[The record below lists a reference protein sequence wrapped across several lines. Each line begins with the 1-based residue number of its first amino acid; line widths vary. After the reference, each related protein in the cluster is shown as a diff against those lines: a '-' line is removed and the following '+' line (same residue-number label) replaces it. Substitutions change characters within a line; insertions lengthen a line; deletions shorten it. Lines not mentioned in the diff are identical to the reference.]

1 MALIEFKNFS
11 FSYLNSDG
19 TESLEKSLDNISLNI
34 NFGDF
39 VLLCGPSGCGKTTLL
54 TNLKKELMPNGR
66 REGSIKYNGTEI
78 AQLDD
83 FTSACDI
90 GYLFQNP
97 DSQIVTDTVIQEIAF
112 PLENIGLPTE
122 EIRNRISEIVA
133 FFGINDILHKN
144 VNELSG
150 GQKQLINLCSL
161 LVLRPKVLLLD
172 EPMSQLDP
180 IASYEFLSIIRR
192 LNEEF
197 SITVIMSEHKA
208 DSIFP
213 FIDNAVFLKDGKIE
227 FNDNAHDICEE
238 VINDDIF
245 ENYLPAVTKIYN
257 GLSQNYLENEEY
269 ISEYEEFTKLNTPLS
284 IREGRR
290 YLNIISDELI
300 KINEDV
306 QKNNNFENDYAYDS
320 LEKDNSNQNSTSSKK
335 EHDYYQKSSLTT
347 KKYNSN
353 KLGLRDRLPFSNDKN
368 TLIRMN
374 GIYFAYEKNNLILKN
389 VDFKLNKGDFLS
401 LVGGNGVGKSTFLQI
416 LVGILKPIKGKVR
429 YSKNLKIAYVHQN
442 PMIHFSKD
450 TVKEEFLESILSSN
464 AFSASEFN
472 METYDG
478 LLKLNGNEFLESD
491 LLNNLKFKNID
502 YRFKELI
509 GFFDIENLLDK
520 HPYDCSGGEQEKIVI
535 VKALI
540 QNTDVLVLDEPTKG
554 LDPISSKN
562 LAYILNS
569 LVDNGLTIVMTSHDL
584 DFVANNCKR
593 CLMLFDKDIQI
604 DDDPKVIFAE
614 NNFYTTFVNRMV
626 KDYIPQAVTLDDVK
640 EIWDLK

>member
-1 MALIEFKNFS
+1 MALIEFNNFS
-11 FSYLNSDG
+11 FAYMNSDG
-19 TESLEKSLDNISLNI
+19 SESQVKSLDKI
-34 NFGDF
+34 NLEIDYGDF

-54 TNLKKELMPNGR
+54 TNLKKELMPAGR
-66 REGSIKYNGTEI
+66 RSGEIKFNGTRVIDMDEI
-78 AQLDD
+78 S
-83 FTSACDI
+83 SACDI

-150 GQKQLINLCSL
+150 GQKQLVNLCSL

-180 IASYEFLSIIRR
+180 IASYEFLSIVRR

-197 SITVIMSEHKA
+197 SITVILSEHKA

-213 FIDNAVFLKDGKIE
+213 FIDKAVFLKEGKIE
-227 FNDNAHDICEE
+227 FVDNAHNICSE
-238 VINDDIF
+238 VIDDEIF

-257 GLSQNYLENEEY
+257 SLSVKYPSL
-269 ISEYEEFTKLNTPLS
+269 IKLNTPLS

-290 YLNIISDELI
+290 CLNTIHDDLI
-300 KINEDV
+300 KIN
-306 QKNNNFENDYAYDS
+306 DS
-320 LEKDNSNQNSTSSKK
+320 NANSDNLDSINLHHIN
-335 EHDYYQKSSLTT
+335 
-347 KKYNSN
+347 KKYHSQEKSGILDKISLGGN
-353 KLGLRDRLPFSNDKN
+353 KNA
-368 TLIRMN
+368 LINMN
-374 GIYFAYEKNNLILKN
+374 GIYFAYEKGNLILKN
-389 VDFKLNKGDFLS
+389 VDFELEKGDFVS
-401 LVGGNGVGKSTFLQI
+401 LIGGNGVGKSTFLQL
-416 LVGILKPIKGKVR
+416 LVGILKPIKGKVK
-429 YSKNLKIAYVHQN
+429 YKKGIKLAYVHQN

-450 TVKEEFLESILSSN
+450 NVKEEFLESILESKLLNNSDVI
-464 AFSASEFN
+464 FN
-472 METYDG
+472 KETYDN
-478 LLKLNGNEFLESD
+478 LLKMSNEEFIESDVLNGLEFDSIE
-491 LLNNLKFKNID
+491 FK
-502 YRFKELI
+502 FKELI
-509 GFFDIENLLDK
+509 EFFDICDLIDK
-520 HPYDCSGGEQEKIVI
+520 HPYDCSGGEQQKIVI
-535 VKALI
+535 VKALL
-540 QNTDVLVLDEPTKG
+540 QNADVLVLDEPTKG

-562 LAYILNS
+562 LANILNS
-569 LVDNGLTIVMTSHDL
+569 LRDNGITIIMTSHDL

-626 KDYIPQAVTLDDVK
+626 KDYVPEIVTLDDLRYK
-640 EIWDLK
+640 WDLA

>member
-1 MALIEFKNFS
+1 MALIEFNNFS
-11 FSYLNSDG
+11 FAYMNSDG
-19 TESLEKSLDNISLNI
+19 SESEVKSLDSI
-34 NFGDF
+34 NLEIDYGDF

-54 TNLKKELMPNGR
+54 TNLKKELMPAGR
-66 REGSIKYNGTEI
+66 RSGEIKFNGTRIIDMDEI
-78 AQLDD
+78 S
-83 FTSACDI
+83 SACDI

-150 GQKQLINLCSL
+150 GQKQLVNLCSL
-161 LVLRPKVLLLD
+161 LVLRPQVLLLD

-180 IASYEFLSIIRR
+180 IASYEFLSIVRR

-213 FIDNAVFLKDGKIE
+213 FIDKAVFLKEGKIE
-227 FNDNAHDICEE
+227 FVDNAHNICSE
-238 VINDDIF
+238 VIDDEIF

-257 GLSQNYLENEEY
+257 SLSVKYPSL
-269 ISEYEEFTKLNTPLS
+269 IKLNTPLS

-290 YLNIISDELI
+290 CLNTIHDDLI
-300 KINEDV
+300 KISNGDV
-306 QKNNNFENDYAYDS
+306 DS
-320 LEKDNSNQNSTSSKK
+320 INLHHDNLHITN
-335 EHDYYQKSSLTT
+335 
-347 KKYNSN
+347 KKYHSQEKSGILDKISIGGN
-353 KLGLRDRLPFSNDKN
+353 KNA
-368 TLIRMN
+368 LISMN
-374 GIYFAYEKNNLILKN
+374 GIYFAYEKGKLILKN
-389 VDFKLNKGDFLS
+389 VDFKLEKGDFVS
-401 LVGGNGVGKSTFLQI
+401 LIGGNGVGKSTFLQL
-416 LVGILKPIKGKVR
+416 LVGILKPIKGKVK
-429 YSKNLKIAYVHQN
+429 YKKGIKLAYVHQN

-450 TVKEEFLESILSSN
+450 NVKEEFLESILESKLLQNNSVG
-464 AFSASEFN
+464 FN
-472 METYDG
+472 KETYDN
-478 LLKLNGNEFLESD
+478 LLKMSNEEFIESDVLNGLEFDSIE
-491 LLNNLKFKNID
+491 FK
-502 YRFKELI
+502 FKELI
-509 GFFDIENLLDK
+509 EFFDICDLIDK
-520 HPYDCSGGEQEKIVI
+520 HPYDCSGGEQQKIVI
-535 VKALI
+535 VKALL
-540 QNTDVLVLDEPTKG
+540 QNADVLVLDEPTKG

-562 LAYILNS
+562 LANILNS
-569 LVDNGLTIVMTSHDL
+569 LRDNGITILMTSHDL

-626 KDYIPQAVTLDDVK
+626 KDYVPEIVTLDD
-640 EIWDLK
+640 LKDKWNLE

>member
-1 MALIEFKNFS
+1 MALIEFNNFS
-11 FSYLNSDG
+11 FAYMNSDG
-19 TESLEKSLDNISLNI
+19 TESEVKSLDSI
-34 NFGDF
+34 NLEIDYGDF

-54 TNLKKELMPNGR
+54 TNLKKELMPAGR
-66 REGSIKYNGTEI
+66 RSGEIKFNGTRIIDMDEI
-78 AQLDD
+78 S
-83 FTSACDI
+83 SACDI

-150 GQKQLINLCSL
+150 GQKQLVNLCSL
-161 LVLRPKVLLLD
+161 LVLRPQVLLLD

-180 IASYEFLSIIRR
+180 IASYEFLSIVRR

-213 FIDNAVFLKDGKIE
+213 FIDKAVFLKEGKIE
-227 FNDNAHDICEE
+227 FVDNAHNICSE
-238 VINDDIF
+238 VIDDEIF

-257 GLSQNYLENEEY
+257 SLSVRYPSL
-269 ISEYEEFTKLNTPLS
+269 IKLNTPLS

-290 YLNIISDELI
+290 CLNTIHDDLI
-300 KINEDV
+300 KIS
-306 QKNNNFENDYAYDS
+306 DS
-320 LEKDNSNQNSTSSKK
+320 DANSDNLDSV
-335 EHDYYQKSSLTT
+335 SLHHIN
-347 KKYNSN
+347 KKYHSQE
-353 KLGLRDRLPFSNDKN
+353 KSGILDKISLGGNRNA
-368 TLIRMN
+368 LINMN
-374 GIYFAYEKNNLILKN
+374 GIYFAYEKGNLILKN
-389 VDFKLNKGDFLS
+389 VDFELEKGDFVS
-401 LVGGNGVGKSTFLQI
+401 LIGGNGVGKSTFLQL
-416 LVGILKPIKGKVR
+416 LVGILKPIKGKVK
-429 YSKNLKIAYVHQN
+429 YKKGIKLAYVHQN

-450 TVKEEFLESILSSN
+450 NVKEEFLESILESKLLNNSDVI
-464 AFSASEFN
+464 FN
-472 METYDG
+472 KETYDN
-478 LLKLNGNEFLESD
+478 LLKMTNEEFIESGVLNGLEFDSIE
-491 LLNNLKFKNID
+491 FK
-502 YRFKELI
+502 FKELI
-509 GFFDIENLLDK
+509 EFFDICDLIDK
-520 HPYDCSGGEQEKIVI
+520 HPYDCSGGEQQKIVI
-535 VKALI
+535 VKALL
-540 QNTDVLVLDEPTKG
+540 QNADVLVLDEPTKG

-562 LAYILNS
+562 LANILNS
-569 LVDNGLTIVMTSHDL
+569 LRDNGITILMTSHDL

-626 KDYIPQAVTLDDVK
+626 KDYVPEIVTLDD
-640 EIWDLK
+640 LKSRWELE

>member
-1 MALIEFKNFS
+1 MALIEFNNFS
-11 FSYLNSDG
+11 FAYMNSDG
-19 TESLEKSLDNISLNI
+19 TESQVKSLENI
-34 NFGDF
+34 NLEIDYGDF

-54 TNLKKELMPNGR
+54 TNLKKELMPAGR
-66 REGSIKYNGTEI
+66 RSGEIKFNGTRIIDMDEI
-78 AQLDD
+78 S
-83 FTSACDI
+83 SACDI

-150 GQKQLINLCSL
+150 GQKQLVNLCSL
-161 LVLRPKVLLLD
+161 LVLRPQVLLLD

-180 IASYEFLSIIRR
+180 IASYEFLSIVRR

-213 FIDNAVFLKDGKIE
+213 FIDKAVFLKEGKIE
-227 FNDNAHDICEE
+227 FIDNAHNICSE
-238 VINDDIF
+238 VIDDEIF

-257 GLSQNYLENEEY
+257 SLSVRYPSL
-269 ISEYEEFTKLNTPLS
+269 IKLNTPLS

-290 YLNIISDELI
+290 CLNTIHDDLI
-300 KINEDV
+300 KISNGD
-306 QKNNNFENDYAYDS
+306 
-320 LEKDNSNQNSTSSKK
+320 DNSDNLDSV
-335 EHDYYQKSSLTT
+335 SLHHIN
-347 KKYNSN
+347 KKYHSQEKSGILDKISIGGN
-353 KLGLRDRLPFSNDKN
+353 KNA
-368 TLIRMN
+368 LISMN
-374 GIYFAYEKNNLILKN
+374 GIYFAYEKGKLILKN
-389 VDFKLNKGDFLS
+389 VDFELKKGDFVS
-401 LVGGNGVGKSTFLQI
+401 LIGGNGVGKSTFLQL
-416 LVGILKPIKGKVR
+416 LVGILKPIKGKVK
-429 YSKNLKIAYVHQN
+429 YKKGIKLAYVHQN

-450 TVKEEFLESILSSN
+450 NVKEEFLESILESKLLNNSDVI
-464 AFSASEFN
+464 FN
-472 METYDG
+472 KETYDN
-478 LLKLNGNEFLESD
+478 LLKMSNEEFIESDVLNGLEFDSIE
-491 LLNNLKFKNID
+491 FK
-502 YRFKELI
+502 FKELI
-509 GFFDIENLLDK
+509 EFFDICDLIDK
-520 HPYDCSGGEQEKIVI
+520 HPYDCSGGEQQKIVI
-535 VKALI
+535 VKALL
-540 QNTDVLVLDEPTKG
+540 QNADVLVLDEPTKG

-562 LAYILNS
+562 LANILNS
-569 LVDNGLTIVMTSHDL
+569 LRDNGITILMTSHDL

-626 KDYIPQAVTLDDVK
+626 KDYVPEIVTLDD
-640 EIWDLK
+640 LKSRWELE

>member
-1 MALIEFKNFS
+1 MALIEFNNFS
-11 FSYLNSDG
+11 FAYMNSDG
-19 TESLEKSLDNISLNI
+19 TESEVKSLDSI
-34 NFGDF
+34 NLEIDYGDF

-54 TNLKKELMPNGR
+54 TNLKKELMPAGR
-66 REGSIKYNGTEI
+66 RSGEIKFNGTRIIDMDEI
-78 AQLDD
+78 S
-83 FTSACDI
+83 SACDI

-150 GQKQLINLCSL
+150 GQKQLVNLCSL
-161 LVLRPKVLLLD
+161 LVLRPQVLLLD

-180 IASYEFLSIIRR
+180 IASYEFLSIVRR

-213 FIDNAVFLKDGKIE
+213 FIDKAVFLKEGKIE
-227 FNDNAHDICEE
+227 FVDNAHNICSE
-238 VINDDIF
+238 VIDDEIF

-257 GLSQNYLENEEY
+257 SLSVKYPSL
-269 ISEYEEFTKLNTPLS
+269 IKLNTPLS

-290 YLNIISDELI
+290 CLNTIHDDLI
-300 KINEDV
+300 KISNDDV
-306 QKNNNFENDYAYDS
+306 DS
-320 LEKDNSNQNSTSSKK
+320 INLNHDNLHITN
-335 EHDYYQKSSLTT
+335 
-347 KKYNSN
+347 KKYHSQEKSGILDKISLGGN
-353 KLGLRDRLPFSNDKN
+353 KNA
-368 TLIRMN
+368 LINMN
-374 GIYFAYEKNNLILKN
+374 GIYFAYEKGNLILKN
-389 VDFKLNKGDFLS
+389 VDFELEKGDFVS
-401 LVGGNGVGKSTFLQI
+401 LIGGNGVGKSTFLQL
-416 LVGILKPIKGKVR
+416 LVGILKPIKGKVK
-429 YSKNLKIAYVHQN
+429 YKKGIKLAYVHQN

-450 TVKEEFLESILSSN
+450 NVKEEFLESILESKLLQNNSVG
-464 AFSASEFN
+464 FN
-472 METYDG
+472 KETYDD
-478 LLKLNGNEFLESD
+478 LLKMSNEEFIESDVLNGLEFDSIE
-491 LLNNLKFKNID
+491 FK
-502 YRFKELI
+502 FKELI
-509 GFFDIENLLDK
+509 EFFDICDLIDK
-520 HPYDCSGGEQEKIVI
+520 HPYDCSGGEQQKIVI
-535 VKALI
+535 VKALL
-540 QNTDVLVLDEPTKG
+540 QNADVLVLDEPTKG

-562 LAYILNS
+562 LANILNS
-569 LVDNGLTIVMTSHDL
+569 LRDNGITILMTSHDL

-626 KDYIPQAVTLDDVK
+626 KDYVPEIVTLDD
-640 EIWDLK
+640 LKDKWNLE

>member
-1 MALIEFKNFS
+1 MALIEFNNFS
-11 FSYLNSDG
+11 FAYMNSDG
-19 TESLEKSLDNISLNI
+19 TESQVKSLDNINLEI
-34 NFGDF
+34 DYGDF

-54 TNLKKELMPNGR
+54 TNLKKELMPAGR
-66 REGSIKYNGTEI
+66 RSGEIKFNGTRIIDMDEI
-78 AQLDD
+78 S
-83 FTSACDI
+83 SACDI

-150 GQKQLINLCSL
+150 GQKQLVNLCSL
-161 LVLRPKVLLLD
+161 LVLRPHVLLLD

-180 IASYEFLSIIRR
+180 IASYEFLSIVRR

-213 FIDNAVFLKDGKIE
+213 FIDKAVFLKDGKIE
-227 FNDNAHDICEE
+227 FVDNAHNICSE
-238 VINDDIF
+238 VIDDEIF

-257 GLSQNYLENEEY
+257 SLSVRYPSL
-269 ISEYEEFTKLNTPLS
+269 IKLNTPLS

-290 YLNIISDELI
+290 CLNTIHDDLI
-300 KINEDV
+300 KISNDDV
-306 QKNNNFENDYAYDS
+306 DS
-320 LEKDNSNQNSTSSKK
+320 INLNHDNLHITN
-335 EHDYYQKSSLTT
+335 
-347 KKYNSN
+347 KKYHSQEKSGILDKISLGGN
-353 KLGLRDRLPFSNDKN
+353 KNA
-368 TLIRMN
+368 LISMN
-374 GIYFAYEKNNLILKN
+374 GIYFAYERENLILKN
-389 VDFKLNKGDFLS
+389 VDFELEKGDFVS
-401 LVGGNGVGKSTFLQI
+401 LIGGNGVGKSTFLQL
-416 LVGILKPIKGKVR
+416 LVGILKPIKGKVK
-429 YSKNLKIAYVHQN
+429 YKKGIKLAYVHQN

-450 TVKEEFLESILSSN
+450 NVKEEFLESIL
-464 AFSASEFN
+464 
-472 METYDG
+472 
-478 LLKLNGNEFLESD
+478 ESK
-491 LLNNLKFKNID
+491 LLNNSDVSFNKESYEKLLKMSNEEFIESDVLNGLEFDSIEFK
-502 YRFKELI
+502 FKELI
-509 GFFDIENLLDK
+509 EFFDICDLIDK
-520 HPYDCSGGEQEKIVI
+520 HPYDCSGGEQQKIVI
-535 VKALI
+535 VKALLK
-540 QNTDVLVLDEPTKG
+540 NADVLVLDEPTKG

-562 LAYILNS
+562 LANILNS
-569 LVDNGLTIVMTSHDL
+569 LRDNGITILMTSHDL

-626 KDYIPQAVTLDDVK
+626 KDYVPEIVTLDDLK
-640 EIWDLK
+640 DKWDLE

>member
-1 MALIEFKNFS
+1 MALIEFNNFS
-11 FSYLNSDG
+11 FAYMNSDG
-19 TESLEKSLDNISLNI
+19 TESEVKSLDSI
-34 NFGDF
+34 NLEIDYGDF

-54 TNLKKELMPNGR
+54 TNLKKELMPAGR
-66 REGSIKYNGTEI
+66 RSGEIKFNGKRIIDMDEI
-78 AQLDD
+78 S
-83 FTSACDI
+83 SACDI

-150 GQKQLINLCSL
+150 GQKQLVNLCSL
-161 LVLRPKVLLLD
+161 LVLRPQVLLLD

-180 IASYEFLSIIRR
+180 IASYEFLSIVRR

-213 FIDNAVFLKDGKIE
+213 FIDKAVFLKEGKIE
-227 FNDNAHDICEE
+227 FVDNAHNICSE
-238 VINDDIF
+238 VIDDEIF

-257 GLSQNYLENEEY
+257 SLSVKYPSL
-269 ISEYEEFTKLNTPLS
+269 IKLNTPLS

-290 YLNIISDELI
+290 CLNTIHDDLI
-300 KINEDV
+300 KISNDDV
-306 QKNNNFENDYAYDS
+306 DS
-320 LEKDNSNQNSTSSKK
+320 INLNHDNLHITN
-335 EHDYYQKSSLTT
+335 
-347 KKYNSN
+347 KKYHSQEKSGILDKISLGGN
-353 KLGLRDRLPFSNDKN
+353 KNA
-368 TLIRMN
+368 LISMN
-374 GIYFAYEKNNLILKN
+374 GIYFAYEKGKLILKN
-389 VDFKLNKGDFLS
+389 VDFELEKGDFVS
-401 LVGGNGVGKSTFLQI
+401 LIGGNGVGKSTFLQL
-416 LVGILKPIKGKVR
+416 LVGILKPIKGKVK
-429 YSKNLKIAYVHQN
+429 YKKGIKLAYVHQN

-450 TVKEEFLESILSSN
+450 NVKEEFLESILESN
-464 AFSASEFN
+464 LLNNNSVGFN
-472 METYDG
+472 KETYDD
-478 LLKLNGNEFLESD
+478 LLKMTNEEFTESD
-491 LLNNLKFKNID
+491 LLNGLEFDSIEFK
-502 YRFKELI
+502 FKELI
-509 GFFDIENLLDK
+509 EFFDICDLIDK
-520 HPYDCSGGEQEKIVI
+520 HPYDCSGGEQQKIVI
-535 VKALI
+535 VKALL
-540 QNTDVLVLDEPTKG
+540 QNADVLVLDEPTKG

-562 LAYILNS
+562 LANILNS
-569 LVDNGLTIVMTSHDL
+569 LRDNGITIIMTSHDL

-626 KDYIPQAVTLDDVK
+626 KDYVPEIVTLDD
-640 EIWDLK
+640 LKDKWNLE

>member
-1 MALIEFKNFS
+1 MALIEFNNFS
-11 FSYLNSDG
+11 FAYMNSDG
-19 TESLEKSLDNISLNI
+19 TESEVKSLDSI
-34 NFGDF
+34 NLEIDYGDF

-54 TNLKKELMPNGR
+54 TNLKKELMPAGR
-66 REGSIKYNGTEI
+66 RSGEIKFNGTRIIDMDEI
-78 AQLDD
+78 S
-83 FTSACDI
+83 SACDI

-150 GQKQLINLCSL
+150 GQKQLVNLCSL
-161 LVLRPKVLLLD
+161 LVLRPQVLLLD

-180 IASYEFLSIIRR
+180 IASYEFLSIVRR

-213 FIDNAVFLKDGKIE
+213 FIDKAVFLKEGKIE
-227 FNDNAHDICEE
+227 FVDNAHNICSE
-238 VINDDIF
+238 VIDDEIF

-257 GLSQNYLENEEY
+257 SLSVKYPSL
-269 ISEYEEFTKLNTPLS
+269 IKLNTPLS

-290 YLNIISDELI
+290 CLNTIHDDLI
-300 KINEDV
+300 KISNDDV
-306 QKNNNFENDYAYDS
+306 DS
-320 LEKDNSNQNSTSSKK
+320 INLNHDNLHITN
-335 EHDYYQKSSLTT
+335 
-347 KKYNSN
+347 KKYHSQEKSGMLDKISLGGN
-353 KLGLRDRLPFSNDKN
+353 KNA
-368 TLIRMN
+368 LINMN
-374 GIYFAYEKNNLILKN
+374 GIYFAYEKGNLILKN
-389 VDFKLNKGDFLS
+389 VDFELEKGDFVS
-401 LVGGNGVGKSTFLQI
+401 LIGGNGVGKSTFLQL
-416 LVGILKPIKGKVR
+416 LVGILKPIKGKVKYKKGIKR
-429 YSKNLKIAYVHQN
+429 AYVHQN

-450 TVKEEFLESILSSN
+450 NVKEEFLESILESN
-464 AFSASEFN
+464 LLNNNSVGFN
-472 METYDG
+472 KETYDD
-478 LLKLNGNEFLESD
+478 LLKMTNEEFTESD
-491 LLNNLKFKNID
+491 LLNGLEFDSIEFK
-502 YRFKELI
+502 FKELI
-509 GFFDIENLLDK
+509 EFFDICDLIDK
-520 HPYDCSGGEQEKIVI
+520 HPYDCSGGEQQKIVI
-535 VKALI
+535 VKALL
-540 QNTDVLVLDEPTKG
+540 QNADVLVLDEPTKG

-562 LAYILNS
+562 LANILNS
-569 LVDNGLTIVMTSHDL
+569 LRDNGITILMTSHDL

-626 KDYIPQAVTLDDVK
+626 KDYVPEIVTLDD
-640 EIWDLK
+640 LKDKWNLE

>member
-1 MALIEFKNFS
+1 MALIEFNNFS
-11 FSYLNSDG
+11 FAYMNSDG
-19 TESLEKSLDNISLNI
+19 SESQVKSLDKI
-34 NFGDF
+34 NLEIDYGDF

-54 TNLKKELMPNGR
+54 TNLKKELMPAGR
-66 REGSIKYNGTEI
+66 RSGEIKFNGTRVIDMDEI
-78 AQLDD
+78 S
-83 FTSACDI
+83 SACDI

-150 GQKQLINLCSL
+150 GQKQLVNLCSL

-180 IASYEFLSIIRR
+180 IASYEFLSIVRR

-197 SITVIMSEHKA
+197 SITVILSEHKA

-213 FIDNAVFLKDGKIE
+213 FIDKAVFLKEGKIE
-227 FNDNAHDICEE
+227 FVDNAHNICSE
-238 VINDDIF
+238 VIDDEIF

-257 GLSQNYLENEEY
+257 SLSVKYPSL
-269 ISEYEEFTKLNTPLS
+269 IKLNTPLS

-290 YLNIISDELI
+290 CLNTIHDDLI
-300 KINEDV
+300 KIN
-306 QKNNNFENDYAYDS
+306 DS
-320 LEKDNSNQNSTSSKK
+320 NANSDNLDSINLHHIN
-335 EHDYYQKSSLTT
+335 
-347 KKYNSN
+347 KKYHSQEKSGILDKISLGGN
-353 KLGLRDRLPFSNDKN
+353 KNA
-368 TLIRMN
+368 LINMN
-374 GIYFAYEKNNLILKN
+374 GIYFAYEKGNLILKN
-389 VDFKLNKGDFLS
+389 VDFELEKGDFVS
-401 LVGGNGVGKSTFLQI
+401 LIGGNGVGKSTFLQL
-416 LVGILKPIKGKVR
+416 LVGILKPIKGKVK
-429 YSKNLKIAYVHQN
+429 YKKGIKLAYVHQN

-450 TVKEEFLESILSSN
+450 NVKEEFLESILESKLLNNSDVI
-464 AFSASEFN
+464 FN
-472 METYDG
+472 KETYDN
-478 LLKLNGNEFLESD
+478 LLKMTSEEFIESDVLNGLEFDSIE
-491 LLNNLKFKNID
+491 FK
-502 YRFKELI
+502 FKELI
-509 GFFDIENLLDK
+509 EFFDICDLIDK
-520 HPYDCSGGEQEKIVI
+520 HPYDCSGGEQQKIVI
-535 VKALI
+535 VKALL
-540 QNTDVLVLDEPTKG
+540 QNADVLVLDEPTKG

-562 LAYILNS
+562 LANILNS
-569 LVDNGLTIVMTSHDL
+569 LRDNGITILMTSHDL

-626 KDYIPQAVTLDDVK
+626 KDYVPEIVTLDDLRYK
-640 EIWDLK
+640 WDLA

>member
-1 MALIEFKNFS
+1 MALIEFNNFS
-11 FSYLNSDG
+11 FAYMNSDG
-19 TESLEKSLDNISLNI
+19 TESEVKSLDSI
-34 NFGDF
+34 NLEIDYGDF

-54 TNLKKELMPNGR
+54 TNLKKELMPAGR
-66 REGSIKYNGTEI
+66 RSGEIKFNGKRIIDMDEI
-78 AQLDD
+78 S
-83 FTSACDI
+83 SACDI

-150 GQKQLINLCSL
+150 GQKQLVNLCSL
-161 LVLRPKVLLLD
+161 LVLRPQVLLLD

-180 IASYEFLSIIRR
+180 IASYEFLSIVRR

-213 FIDNAVFLKDGKIE
+213 FIDKAVFLKEGKIE
-227 FNDNAHDICEE
+227 FVDNAHNICSE
-238 VINDDIF
+238 VIDDEIF

-257 GLSQNYLENEEY
+257 SLSVKYPSL
-269 ISEYEEFTKLNTPLS
+269 IKLNTPLS

-290 YLNIISDELI
+290 CLNTIHDDLI
-300 KINEDV
+300 KISNDDV
-306 QKNNNFENDYAYDS
+306 DS
-320 LEKDNSNQNSTSSKK
+320 INLNHDNLHITN
-335 EHDYYQKSSLTT
+335 
-347 KKYNSN
+347 KKYHSQEKSGILDKISLGGN
-353 KLGLRDRLPFSNDKN
+353 KNA
-368 TLIRMN
+368 LISMN
-374 GIYFAYEKNNLILKN
+374 GIYFAYEKGKLILKN
-389 VDFKLNKGDFLS
+389 VDFELEKGDFVS
-401 LVGGNGVGKSTFLQI
+401 LIGGNGVGKSTFLQL
-416 LVGILKPIKGKVR
+416 LVGILKPIKGKVKYKKGIKR
-429 YSKNLKIAYVHQN
+429 AYVHQN

-450 TVKEEFLESILSSN
+450 NVKEEFLESILESN
-464 AFSASEFN
+464 LLNNNSVGFN
-472 METYDG
+472 KETYDD
-478 LLKLNGNEFLESD
+478 LLKMTNEEFTESD
-491 LLNNLKFKNID
+491 LLNGLEFDSIEFK
-502 YRFKELI
+502 FKELI
-509 GFFDIENLLDK
+509 EFFDICDLIDK
-520 HPYDCSGGEQEKIVI
+520 HPYDCSGGEQQKIVI
-535 VKALI
+535 VKALL
-540 QNTDVLVLDEPTKG
+540 QNADVLVLDEPTKG

-562 LAYILNS
+562 LANILNS
-569 LVDNGLTIVMTSHDL
+569 LRDNGITIIMTSHDL

-626 KDYIPQAVTLDDVK
+626 KDYVPEIVTLDD
-640 EIWDLK
+640 LKDKWNLE

>member
-1 MALIEFKNFS
+1 MALIEFNNFS
-11 FSYLNSDG
+11 FAYMNSDG
-19 TESLEKSLDNISLNI
+19 TESEVKSLDSI
-34 NFGDF
+34 NLEIDYGDF

-54 TNLKKELMPNGR
+54 TNLKKELMPAGR
-66 REGSIKYNGTEI
+66 RSGEIKFNGTRIIDMDEI
-78 AQLDD
+78 S
-83 FTSACDI
+83 SACDI

-150 GQKQLINLCSL
+150 GQKQLVNLCSL
-161 LVLRPKVLLLD
+161 LVLRPHVLLLD

-180 IASYEFLSIIRR
+180 IASYEFLSIVRR

-213 FIDNAVFLKDGKIE
+213 FIDKAVFLKDGKIE
-227 FNDNAHDICEE
+227 FVDNAHNFCSE
-238 VINDDIF
+238 VIDDEIF

-257 GLSQNYLENEEY
+257 SLSVKYPSL
-269 ISEYEEFTKLNTPLS
+269 IKLNTPLS

-290 YLNIISDELI
+290 CLNTIHDDLI
-300 KINEDV
+300 KISNDDV
-306 QKNNNFENDYAYDS
+306 DS
-320 LEKDNSNQNSTSSKK
+320 INLNHDNLHITN
-335 EHDYYQKSSLTT
+335 
-347 KKYNSN
+347 KKYHSQEKSGILDKISLGGN
-353 KLGLRDRLPFSNDKN
+353 KNA
-368 TLIRMN
+368 LINMN
-374 GIYFAYEKNNLILKN
+374 GIYFAYEKGNLILKN
-389 VDFKLNKGDFLS
+389 VDFELEKGDFVS
-401 LVGGNGVGKSTFLQI
+401 LIGGNGVGKSTFLQL
-416 LVGILKPIKGKVR
+416 LVGILKPIKGKVKYKKGIKR
-429 YSKNLKIAYVHQN
+429 AYVHQN

-450 TVKEEFLESILSSN
+450 NVKEEFLESILESN
-464 AFSASEFN
+464 LLNNNSVGFN
-472 METYDG
+472 KETYDD
-478 LLKLNGNEFLESD
+478 LLKMTNEEFTESD
-491 LLNNLKFKNID
+491 LLNGLEFDSIEFK
-502 YRFKELI
+502 FKELI
-509 GFFDIENLLDK
+509 EFFDICDLIDK
-520 HPYDCSGGEQEKIVI
+520 HPYDCSGGEQQKIVI
-535 VKALI
+535 VKALL
-540 QNTDVLVLDEPTKG
+540 QNADVLVLDEPTKG

-562 LAYILNS
+562 LANILNS
-569 LVDNGLTIVMTSHDL
+569 LRDNGITILMTSHDL

-626 KDYIPQAVTLDDVK
+626 KDYVPEIVTLDDLK
-640 EIWDLK
+640 DKWDLE

>member
-1 MALIEFKNFS
+1 MALIEFKDFS
-11 FSYLNSDG
+11 FAYLNSDG
-19 TESLEKSLDNISLNI
+19 TDSQVKSLDKI
-34 NFGDF
+34 NLEIDYGDF

-54 TNLKKELMPNGR
+54 TNLKKELMPAGR
-66 REGSIKYNGTEI
+66 RAGEIKFNGTDI
-78 AQLDD
+78 RDLDD
-83 FTSACDI
+83 ISSACDI

-150 GQKQLINLCSL
+150 GQKQLVNLCSL
-161 LVLRPKVLLLD
+161 LVLRPQVLLLD

-180 IASYEFLSIIRR
+180 IASYEFLSIVRR

-213 FIDNAVFLKDGKIE
+213 FIDKAVFLKNGKIE
-227 FNDNAHDICEE
+227 FVDNAHNICKD
-238 VINDDIF
+238 VIDDEIF

-257 GLSQNYLENEEY
+257 SLSVKYPSL
-269 ISEYEEFTKLNTPLS
+269 IKLNTPLS

-290 YLNIISDELI
+290 CLNTIHDDLI
-300 KINEDV
+300 KISNDDV
-306 QKNNNFENDYAYDS
+306 DS
-320 LEKDNSNQNSTSSKK
+320 INLNHDNLHITN
-335 EHDYYQKSSLTT
+335 
-347 KKYNSN
+347 KKYHSQEKSGILDKISLGGN
-353 KLGLRDRLPFSNDKN
+353 KNA
-368 TLIRMN
+368 LISMN
-374 GIYFAYEKNNLILKN
+374 GIYFAYEKGKLILKN
-389 VDFKLNKGDFLS
+389 VDFELEKGDFVS
-401 LVGGNGVGKSTFLQI
+401 LIGGNGVGKSTFLQL
-416 LVGILKPIKGKVR
+416 LVGILKPIKGKVK
-429 YSKNLKIAYVHQN
+429 YKKGIKLAYVHQN

-450 TVKEEFLESILSSN
+450 NVKEEFLESILESN
-464 AFSASEFN
+464 LLNNNSVGFN
-472 METYDG
+472 KETYDD
-478 LLKLNGNEFLESD
+478 LLKMTNEEFTESD
-491 LLNNLKFKNID
+491 LLNGLEFDSIEFK
-502 YRFKELI
+502 FKELI
-509 GFFDIENLLDK
+509 EFFDICDLIDK
-520 HPYDCSGGEQEKIVI
+520 HPYDCSGGEQQKIVI
-535 VKALI
+535 VKALL
-540 QNTDVLVLDEPTKG
+540 QNADVLVLDEPTKG

-562 LAYILNS
+562 LANILNS
-569 LVDNGLTIVMTSHDL
+569 LRDNGITILMTSHDL

-626 KDYIPQAVTLDDVK
+626 KDYVPEIVTLDD
-640 EIWDLK
+640 LKDKWNLE

>member
-1 MALIEFKNFS
+1 MALIEFNNFS
-11 FSYLNSDG
+11 FAYMNSDG
-19 TESLEKSLDNISLNI
+19 TESQVKSLDNINLEI
-34 NFGDF
+34 DYGDF

-54 TNLKKELMPNGR
+54 TNLKKELMPAGR
-66 REGSIKYNGTEI
+66 RSGEIKFNGTRIIDMDEI
-78 AQLDD
+78 S
-83 FTSACDI
+83 SACDI

-150 GQKQLINLCSL
+150 GQKQLVNLCSL
-161 LVLRPKVLLLD
+161 LVLRPQVLLLD

-180 IASYEFLSIIRR
+180 IASYEFLSIVRR

-213 FIDNAVFLKDGKIE
+213 FIDKAVFLKEGKIE
-227 FNDNAHDICEE
+227 FVDNAHNICSE
-238 VINDDIF
+238 VIDDEIF

-257 GLSQNYLENEEY
+257 SLSVRYPSL
-269 ISEYEEFTKLNTPLS
+269 IKLNTPLS

-290 YLNIISDELI
+290 CLNTIHDDLI
-300 KINEDV
+300 KIS
-306 QKNNNFENDYAYDS
+306 DS
-320 LEKDNSNQNSTSSKK
+320 DANSDNLDSANLHHIN
-335 EHDYYQKSSLTT
+335 
-347 KKYNSN
+347 KKYHSQEKSGILDRISLGGN
-353 KLGLRDRLPFSNDKN
+353 KNA
-368 TLIRMN
+368 LISMN
-374 GIYFAYEKNNLILKN
+374 GIYFAYERENLILKN
-389 VDFKLNKGDFLS
+389 VDFELEKGDFVS
-401 LVGGNGVGKSTFLQI
+401 LIGGNGVGKSTFLQL
-416 LVGILKPIKGKVR
+416 LVGILKPIKGKVK
-429 YSKNLKIAYVHQN
+429 YKKGIKLAYVHQN

-450 TVKEEFLESILSSN
+450 NVKEEFLESILESKLLNNSDVI
-464 AFSASEFN
+464 FN
-472 METYDG
+472 KETYDN
-478 LLKLNGNEFLESD
+478 LLKMSNEEFIESDVLNGLEFDSIE
-491 LLNNLKFKNID
+491 FK
-502 YRFKELI
+502 FKELI
-509 GFFDIENLLDK
+509 EFFDICDLIDK
-520 HPYDCSGGEQEKIVI
+520 HPYDCSGGEQQKIVI
-535 VKALI
+535 VKALL
-540 QNTDVLVLDEPTKG
+540 QNADVLVLDEPTKG

-562 LAYILNS
+562 LANILNS
-569 LVDNGLTIVMTSHDL
+569 LRDNGITILMTSHDL

-626 KDYIPQAVTLDDVK
+626 KDYVPEIVTLDD
-640 EIWDLK
+640 LKSRWELE